1 MKEKKKKT
9 WHVQSGALQKTAGK
23 EKKKKRR
30 RINTVSGCKTGR
42 QVGEREAKITG
53 GWRLCGEGFEYN
65 HAHADHKLE
74 CTQVTGGS
82 RESARPFVRVFY
94 FDSHLGRLPVSSKVP
109 FGCRLCWRVKVASS
123 MPHPSFS
130 IGGGTAYNNE
140 ETEFI

>member
-23 EKKKKRR
+23 EKKKKQRQ
-30 RINTVSGCKTGR
+30 INTVSGCKTGR

-82 RESARPFVRVFY
+82 RESARPFVRVLY